1 MQCYYLIV
9 KYAINVII
17 VKKHDSILKIKYNT
31 YLSKNMHCIFI
42 ISQLLTDIFWYE
54 VNISTTLV

>member
-1 MQCYYLIV
+1 MQYYYKLIV

-17 VKKHDSILKIKYNT
+17 VNKHDSILKIKYNA

-42 ISQLLTDIFWYE
+42 ISSF
-54 VNISTTLV
+54 

>member
-1 MQCYYLIV
+1 MQYYLKLIV

-17 VKKHDSILKIKYNT
+17 VNKHDSILKIKYNA

-42 ISQLLTDIFWYE
+42 ISSF
-54 VNISTTLV
+54 